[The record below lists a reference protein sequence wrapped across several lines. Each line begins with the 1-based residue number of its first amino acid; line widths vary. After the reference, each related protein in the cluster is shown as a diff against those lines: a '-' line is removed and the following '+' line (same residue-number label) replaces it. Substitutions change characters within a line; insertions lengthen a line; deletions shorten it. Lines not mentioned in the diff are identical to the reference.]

1 MYQLSIEDIERRN
14 SLALQPGR
22 TAFIDECGNFGFDFE
37 AKRTYEAGGPSLYYI
52 VCAVVVKNENI
63 TALEVEADKIRQSN
77 GFQTGEMKSSL
88 IGNNHRRR
96 IKILTELLNLDFSLI
111 ILIADKQKFYRDSPL
126 TNYKDSFIKF
136 LHQKLYE
143 EMYAAYPKLKIVED
157 EYGLSEFQSGY
168 REYVCA
174 HRPQLNLLNEYD
186 FDYVNSKYSPIVQ
199 IADIIAGSV
208 MQRLLDNN
216 APDVLKIF
224 QSRIRGLVNFPS
236 TYPPYFAGVGVDK
249 SFDENIYALADHC
262 ATQYID
268 SHKDTDD
275 EDTRMRVLFLKHLLF
290 VVRNFN
296 PNKYVSSGEI
306 IKALSDLSDR
316 KVRRDYLYRKIIAPL
331 RDAGVIIASCSH
343 GYKIPTC
350 IDDIYCESSG
360 TILAAVPA
368 KSLMNIIVPN
378 IQQEIQDAISALVQ
392 QSHAVRREAKTL
404 LEKAKRAVE
413 IAIEYGEQ
421 QAIDFLCK

>member
-1 MYQLSIEDIERRN
+1 LNDRREAIMYQLSFEDIERSN

-37 AKRTYEAGGPSLYYI
+37 KEGTSLYYV
-52 VCAVVVKNENI
+52 VCAVIVKNDQIGQLE
-63 TALEVEADKIRQSN
+63 TAVNELCRKYFGN
-77 GFQTGEMKSSL
+77 GEMKSSS
-88 IGNNHRRR
+88 IGKDHNRRA
-96 IKILTELLNLDFSLI
+96 KICTELLKLDFSLI
-111 ILIADKQKFYRDSPL
+111 ILIADKQAFFRDSPL

-136 LHQKLYE
+136 LHQKLYD
-143 EMYAAYPKLKIVED
+143 EMYAVYPKLKIVED
-157 EYGLSEFQSGY
+157 EYGSSEFQSGY

-186 FDYVNSKYSPIVQ
+186 FDYVNSKHSPIVQ
-199 IADIIAGSV
+199 IADIVAGSV

-224 QSRIRGLVNFPS
+224 QSRIRGIVNFPS

-275 EDTRMRVLFLKHLLF
+275 EETRMRVLFLKHLLF
-290 VVRNFN
+290 VVRNIN

-306 IKALSDLSDR
+306 IKVLSDLSDR

-350 IDDIYCESSG
+350 IDDIYSYINQTNGIVGPMLNRVEKCREL
-360 TILAAVPA
+360 ILKQTDGDLDIFDDPA
-368 KSLMNIIVPN
+368 LK
-378 IQQEIQDAISALVQ
+378 
-392 QSHAVRREAKTL
+392 KY
-404 LEKAKRAVE
+404 KR
-413 IAIEYGEQ
+413 YFG
-421 QAIDFLCK
+421 DY

>member
-1 MYQLSIEDIERRN
+1 MYQLTFEDIERNN
-14 SLALQPGR
+14 SFALQPGR
-22 TAFIDECGNFGFDFE
+22 TAFIDECGNFGFDFG
-37 AKRTYEAGGPSLYYI
+37 AKGIYEAGGPSLYYI

-63 TALEVEADKIRQSN
+63 SALENEADKIRQNN

-96 IKILTELLNLDFSLI
+96 IKILTELLNLDFSLV

-186 FDYVNSKYSPIVQ
+186 FDYVNSKHSPIVQ
-199 IADIIAGSV
+199 IADIVAGSV

-224 QSRIRGLVNFPS
+224 QSRIRGIVNFPS

-275 EDTRMRVLFLKHLLF
+275 EETRMRVLFLKHLLF
-290 VVRNFN
+290 VVRNIN

-306 IKALSDLSDR
+306 IKVLSDLSDR

-350 IDDIYCESSG
+350 IDDIYSYINQTNGIVGPMLNRVEKCREL
-360 TILAAVPA
+360 ILKQTDGDLDIFDDPA
-368 KSLMNIIVPN
+368 LK
-378 IQQEIQDAISALVQ
+378 
-392 QSHAVRREAKTL
+392 KY
-404 LEKAKRAVE
+404 KR
-413 IAIEYGEQ
+413 YFG
-421 QAIDFLCK
+421 DY

>member
-1 MYQLSIEDIERRN
+1 MYQLSFEDIERSN

-37 AKRTYEAGGPSLYYI
+37 KEGTSLYYV
-52 VCAVVVKNENI
+52 VCAVIVKNDQIGQLE
-63 TALEVEADKIRQSN
+63 TAVNELCRKYFGN
-77 GFQTGEMKSSL
+77 GEMKSSS
-88 IGNNHRRR
+88 IGKDHNRRA
-96 IKILTELLNLDFSLI
+96 KICTELLKLDFSLI
-111 ILIADKQKFYRDSPL
+111 ILIADKQAFFRDSPL

-136 LHQKLYE
+136 LHQKLYD
-143 EMYAAYPKLKIVED
+143 EMYAVYPKLKIVED
-157 EYGLSEFQSGY
+157 EYGSSEFQSGY
-168 REYVCA
+168 RDYVCA

-186 FDYVNSKYSPIVQ
+186 FDYINSKHSPIVQ
-199 IADIIAGSV
+199 IADVVAGSV

-224 QSRIRGLVNFPS
+224 QSRIRGIVNFPS

-275 EDTRMRVLFLKHLLF
+275 EETRMRVLFLRHLLF
-290 VVRNFN
+290 VVRNIN
-296 PNKYVSSGEI
+296 SNKYVSSGEI
-306 IKALSDLSDR
+306 IKVLSDLSDR

-350 IDDIYCESSG
+350 IDDIYSYINQTNGIVAPMLNRVEKCREL
-360 TILAAVPA
+360 ILKQTDGALDIFDDPA
-368 KSLMNIIVPN
+368 LK
-378 IQQEIQDAISALVQ
+378 
-392 QSHAVRREAKTL
+392 KY
-404 LEKAKRAVE
+404 KR
-413 IAIEYGEQ
+413 YFS
-421 QAIDFLCK
+421 DY